1 MSSISDKFSRWEQQ
15 HIALAAVVQCAVLVN
30 NLANGKQAA
39 DDELITCINPL
50 LVLNPESIDEIYP
63 CVNGLNLGIKTLQD
77 IFSNEKTREN
87 ADVIRYTLGMLILRN
102 KLNKNRLMQNRIRAS
117 LKYTAPL
124 SVDETETGKLDT
136 DGTCELLAELY
147 QNTLSKLSFRIQV
160 HGKMDSL
167 VDEQMANK
175 IRALLLAG
183 VRSAVLWYQLG
194 GRRWRLVIHRKQIRQ
209 TVGNIRRK
217 LISPI

>member
-1 MSSISDKFSRWEQQ
+1 
-15 HIALAAVVQCAVLVN
+15 
-30 NLANGKQAA
+30 
-39 DDELITCINPL
+39 
-50 LVLNPESIDEIYP
+50 
-63 CVNGLNLGIKTLQD
+63 
-77 IFSNEKTREN
+77 
-87 ADVIRYTLGMLILRN
+87 
-102 KLNKNRLMQNRIRAS
+102 
-117 LKYTAPL
+117 
-124 SVDETETGKLDT
+124 
-136 DGTCELLAELY
+136 
-147 QNTLSKLSFRIQV
+147 
-160 HGKMDSL
+160 MDSL